1 MTATKTITAESIL
14 ADYAADIAFVAE
26 EDPATTLADLATQ
39 LYASTHN
46 FDAAGINGTD
56 ELKAAAAY
64 LVDAA
69 TATDDTERTVLLKKA
84 AGHLAYASDMASEF
98 RDMV

>member
-1 MTATKTITAESIL
+1 MPTANDLL
-14 ADYAADIAFVAE
+14 ARYAADIAFVAE
-26 EDPATTLADLATQ
+26 EQPATTISDLAAQ

-56 ELKAAAAY
+56 ELEAAAAY

-84 AGHLAYASDMASEF
+84 ADHLAYADDMVSEF